1 MNKGGKMKLFTI
13 LGGLF
18 AAVAVSAVLS
28 VGVVSPA
35 HAADEKSENN
45 NQVKAEEKQG
55 YSYTAGLGDSYTQ
68 IVRKAVQTYGIVNN
82 KDLGNA
88 RIVFIETVAAQA
100 AGSPELA
107 EGQKVTI
114 GESDIKSWIEKA
126 EKLSEADVAAWQTY
140 VPFID
145 FNTNNVAA

>member
-1 MNKGGKMKLFTI
+1 MKLFSV

-35 HAADEKSENN
+35 HAAEEKSGNNQATDEKKS
-45 NQVKAEEKQG
+45 

-68 IVRKAVQTYGIVNN
+68 IVRKAVQTYGIVND

-88 RIVFIETVAAQA
+88 RIVFIETTAALA

-114 GESDIKSWIEKA
+114 DEADIKSWIEKA
-126 EKLSEADVAAWQTY
+126 EKLSNADIAAWQTY

-145 FNTNNVAA
+145 FNTNNVGVN

>member
-1 MNKGGKMKLFTI
+1 MKLFNV

-18 AAVAVSAVLS
+18 VAAAVSAVLS
-28 VGVVSPA
+28 VGMVSPA
-35 HAADEKSENN
+35 RAADEKTDNSSQAAKEATTYN
-45 NQVKAEEKQG
+45 
-55 YSYTAGLGDSYTQ
+55 YTAGMGDSYTQ

-88 RIVFIETVAAQA
+88 RIVFIETTAALA
-100 AGSPELA
+100 AGSPELN

-114 GESDIKSWIEKA
+114 SESDIKNWVEKA
-126 EKLSEADVAAWQTY
+126 EKLSDADVAAWQTY

-145 FNTNNVAA
+145 FNTNNIGVN